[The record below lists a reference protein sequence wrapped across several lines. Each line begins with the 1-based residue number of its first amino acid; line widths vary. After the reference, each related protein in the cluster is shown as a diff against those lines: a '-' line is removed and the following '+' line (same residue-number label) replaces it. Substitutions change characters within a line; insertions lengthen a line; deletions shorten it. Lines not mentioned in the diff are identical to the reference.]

1 MVWRFARLRL
11 VICVLLSV
19 LYTVLQFL
27 GPSVLVRL
35 ILEYLEDPSLEVST
49 GIVLLVLLFCN
60 QILKNVTFSLA
71 KCLGC
76 HTGKSVRPSKSENYN
91 LISAALR
98 LLGGLQYAG
107 YSKLLRLASP
117 SEAALGQ
124 LITFVTAD
132 QERIERAIYDGS
144 MILTTPVMILISL
157 VYGVYIAGFSA
168 VVGFLALMIL
178 FPIMVNINSGV

>member
-1 MVWRFARLRL
+1 M
-11 VICVLLSV
+11 
-19 LYTVLQFL
+19 
-27 GPSVLVRL
+27 
-35 ILEYLEDPSLEVST
+35 
-49 GIVLLVLLFCN
+49 
-60 QILKNVTFSLA
+60 
-71 KCLGC
+71 
-76 HTGKSVRPSKSENYN
+76 
-91 LISAALR
+91 
-98 LLGGLQYAG
+98 GGLQYAG